1 MMLLNLLLADIAGYL
16 IHSLQLKQVVM
27 FTYQI
32 KDIQTQVL
40 HTNFRYKKAASQNA
54 ASQVVSHTLIHFFVH
69 AFMQ

>member
-32 KDIQTQVL
+32 NDIQTQVL
-40 HTNFRYKKAASQNA
+40 HTNFRYKKAAS
-54 ASQVVSHTLIHFFVH
+54 
-69 AFMQ
+69 